1 MVKKK
6 SSLLGITLIEI
17 IIVISII
24 TTLFGL
30 VFGNILNVRSTT
42 TINTSLTTL
51 IADLKN
57 QQIKSMVGDTEGRG
71 APDNYGIY
79 ISGSNYALFHGQ
91 IYSAAESTNFDI
103 EADTGYQFT
112 TTFPGNQ
119 VIFASGSG
127 EIVNFTEN
135 QNTISVID
143 TRTNEEKTI
152 HINKYGVITTIN

>member
-1 MVKKK
+1 MAKKK
-6 SSLLGITLIEI
+6 SSLLGITLIEV
-17 IIVISII
+17 IIVIAIL

-42 TINTSLTTL
+42 TISTSVTTL

-57 QQIKSMVGDTEGRG
+57 QQIKSMAGDTEGRSS
-71 APDNYGIY
+71 PDNYGIY
-79 ISGSNYALFHGQ
+79 ISGPNYVLFHGQ
-91 IYSAAESTNFDI
+91 IYSASESANFDI
-103 EADTGYQFT
+103 NADTGYQFT

-135 QNTISVID
+135 QNTISVIN
-143 TRTNEEKTI
+143 TRTNEQKTI
-152 HINKYGVITTIN
+152 YINQYGVIVAE